1 MFRSLW
7 SGASG
12 MNSQQTNMDVVS
24 NNLANVNNSGFNK
37 SRAEFEDLLYANL
50 ERPRQAMD
58 EGRSTPTGVQVGHGS
73 RVSSILKDFEQ
84 GALEETNNNLDI
96 AIEGNGF
103 FVIQDGEDGE
113 MYRRSGDF
121 KLDAEGYLV
130 TPDGRRLLD
139 SPEGDE
145 IQVAEEDDSI
155 TQVMIESDG
164 TVMVETE
171 ADDIEEI
178 TQIELA
184 SFINPSGLEARGENN
199 FRETTASGEA
209 QAGVPGEN
217 GMGSLRQGF
226 LESSNVNVAEEMVNM
241 IKAQRAYEV
250 NSQSIQTS
258 DEMMGIANNL
268 RA

>member
-24 NNLANVNNSGFNK
+24 NNLANVNNSGFNR

-50 ERPRQAMD
+50 ERPRQEA
-58 EGRSTPTGVQVGHGS
+58 EGDRSTPAGIQVGHGS
-73 RVSSILKDFEQ
+73 RVSSILKDFSQ
-84 GALEETNNNLDI
+84 GALEESNNDLDV

-103 FVIQDGEDGE
+103 FVIEDGE
-113 MYRRSGDF
+113 EGELYTRSGNF
-121 KLDAEGYLV
+121 KLDAEGTLV

-139 SPEGDE
+139 GVGGDPIE
-145 IQVAEEDDSI
+145 IDEEVTEI
-155 TQVMIESDG
+155 MIGPDG
-164 TVMVETE
+164 TLSVQ
-171 ADDIEEI
+171 APDDDELDEV

-184 SFINPSGLEARGENN
+184 RFINPSGLEARGENN
-199 FRETTASGEA
+199 YRETTVSGGPQE
-209 QAGVPGEN
+209 GVPGEE
-217 GMGSLRQGF
+217 GLGSLRQGF

>member
-1 MFRSLW
+1 MALFRSLW

-24 NNLANVNNSGFNK
+24 NNLANVNNSGFNR

-50 ERPRQAMD
+50 ERPRQD
-58 EGRSTPTGVQVGHGS
+58 VNGVRSTPAGIQVGHGA

-84 GALEETNNNLDI
+84 GALEETNSDFDV

-103 FVIQDGEDGE
+103 FVIQN
-113 MYRRSGDF
+113 GDEELYTRTGNF
-121 KLDAEGYLV
+121 KLDAEGFIV

-139 SPEGDE
+139 GPGGDE
-145 IQVAEEDDSI
+145 IEIDEGITEIMIEANGVVNVETTEDDELQEI
-155 TQVMIESDG
+155 AQIQL
-164 TVMVETE
+164 
-171 ADDIEEI
+171 ADF
-178 TQIELA
+178 L
-184 SFINPSGLEARGENN
+184 NPAGLEAMGENN
-199 FRETTASGEA
+199 FRATTASGEV
-209 QAGVPGEN
+209 QEGIPGED
-217 GMGSLRQGF
+217 GMGNLRQGF

-241 IKAQRAYEV
+241 IKAQRAYEI

-268 RA
+268 RT

>member
-1 MFRSLW
+1 MLRSLW

-12 MNSQQTNMDVVS
+12 MNSQQVNMDVVS

-50 ERPRQAMD
+50 EKPRQD
-58 EGRSTPTGVQVGHGS
+58 IEGERSTPAGIQVGHGA

-84 GALEETNNNLDI
+84 GSLEETNNKLDV

-103 FVIQDGEDGE
+103 FVINNGEGE
-113 MYRRSGDF
+113 ERYTRAGDF
-121 KLDAEGYLV
+121 KLDGEGFIV

-139 SPEGDE
+139 GPGGDEIDIDEEVTEIMIEADGTVNVEVEGDE
-145 IQVAEEDDSI
+145 
-155 TQVMIESDG
+155 
-164 TVMVETE
+164 
-171 ADDIEEI
+171 DIEEV
-178 TQIELA
+178 TQLQLA
-184 SFINPSGLEARGENN
+184 IFQNPAGLEATGENN
-199 FRETTASGEA
+199 YRATTASGEV
-209 QAGVPGEN
+209 QEGFPGE
-217 GMGSLRQGF
+217 GGFGSLRQGF

-250 NSQSIQTS
+250 NSQSVQTS

-268 RA
+268 RT